1 MGGYGSSKAFFGS
14 TSNPFQSESF
24 CGATERCDFRNDL
37 SLWEAQNVAM
47 PHFGSPNG
55 LHRHDD
61 LRLWKKTVPLLK
73 PGKDSAPLLSLWE
86 AGDSGPLL
94 ILISRISPREEK

>member
-73 PGKDSAPLLSLWE
+73 THDSATM
-86 AGDSGPLL
+86 SGVGTYVTQ
-94 ILISRISPREEK
+94 